1 MFLWA
6 ILIRFVVLQVLTQN
20 NRSPYILRFLE
31 KLKKLSIWSNLKL
44 FIWISIAENDTSY
57 DKITFLRLLKE
68 FRNLLNCFLKSK
80 MDFDPEFLV
89 HSPKLISSN
98 RNLCSFSKKNLIEK
112 LREERI
118 CLLFVF
124 ATEFCCFFAK
134 GVEARKLFTIDFFV
148 KWFSRFFIF
157 PAYTSKIS

>member
-20 NRSPYILRFLE
+20 NRSSYILRFLE

-57 DKITFLRLLKE
+57 DKSRFWDSWKNSGTSWTVFSSQKWILTLNFWYTPP
-68 FRNLLNCFLKSK
+68 NLSAQIEIFVLSQ
-80 MDFDPEFLV
+80 
-89 HSPKLISSN
+89 
-98 RNLCSFSKKNLIEK
+98 KKNLIEK

-157 PAYTSKIS
+157 PA